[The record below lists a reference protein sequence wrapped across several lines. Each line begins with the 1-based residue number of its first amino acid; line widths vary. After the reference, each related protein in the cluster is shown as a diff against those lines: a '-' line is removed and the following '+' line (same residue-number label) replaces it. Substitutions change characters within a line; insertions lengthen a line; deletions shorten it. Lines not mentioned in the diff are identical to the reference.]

1 MHFQAAPD
9 RWRPPR
15 NPFRIGLG
23 EMFRA
28 LKIDTEVGSSDP
40 AASAKIQGIC
50 ASARAYAFLGGVER
64 SLDENAKL
72 GFHRFYI
79 KIPWRNLVLNC
90 SPGQDLVDEA
100 QRTTLRHED
109 RRRCSVGHARD
120 RSRSRCY
127 ARVHHQRSG
136 RKALGIEVPAALLAQ
151 AEEVIE

>member
-100 QRTTLRHED
+100 QRTT
-109 RRRCSVGHARD
+109 
-120 RSRSRCY
+120 
-127 ARVHHQRSG
+127 
-136 RKALGIEVPAALLAQ
+136 AALLLYVMKIGVDARLVTLEIEVGPGAMLEFIINAQ
-151 AEEVIE
+151 AARHSA